1 MKKDFLRDMFR
12 IALPITI
19 QGLLQAALSLI
30 DQIMIGRLG
39 SASIAGVGLGAKF
52 ISLFTVTMTAIVTVA
67 GILIAQYCGSKQK
80 KGVSDSFFANLY
92 LSLLVAVIFMVLSL
106 SMPGQIMGLYSK
118 DTETVREAVMYLK
131 IMTVGFLPQTA
142 TLMLSAL
149 LRNMDAAKI
158 PMIAGGVSVIS
169 NTVLNYLLIFG
180 IGSITT
186 MGVAGAALATAISR
200 IIEMCIILGMFIK
213 LNKKKCVELNPII
226 HFEKDFI
233 AKIMVILAPI
243 LCCEFLW
250 SLGENVYAIIYGRI
264 GTESCAAM
272 TLTYPLQ
279 TLAIGALSGV
289 SAAAGVMIG
298 NLLGKDDKERAYADS
313 KSFVKVTIV
322 TAVIIS
328 ALIALLGSSYVKMF
342 QVSADTRQLTV
353 YILFAYA
360 LVFPAKV
367 INMVLG
373 GGILRSGGKTKYI
386 MAVDMIGTWVFGVPL
401 GLFSA
406 YILKVPIHYVY
417 FLLSL
422 EEYVRVLL
430 CAFLFKSKRWMVN
443 MTEKEK
449 QMEHTDS
456 ISQCSTISN

>member
-1 MKKDFLRDMFR
+1 MKKQFLNDMFR
-12 IALPITI
+12 VALPITI
-19 QGLLQAALSLI
+19 QGLLQATLSLI

-52 ISLFTVTMTAIVTVA
+52 ISLFTVTMTAVVTVA
-67 GILIAQYCGSKQK
+67 GILIAQYCGSRQK
-80 KGVSDSFFANLY
+80 KGVSDSFFSNLY
-92 LSLLVAVIFMVLSL
+92 LALLVALIFMVLSL
-106 SMPGQIMGLYSK
+106 SIPNQIMGLYSK
-118 DTETVREAVMYLK
+118 DAETVGEAVVYLK
-131 IMTVGFLPQTA
+131 IMTLGFLPQTV

-149 LRNMDAAKI
+149 LRNMDAAKV

-169 NTVLNYLLIFG
+169 NTILNYLMIFG
-180 IGSITT
+180 IGCFPK

-200 IIEMCIILGMFIK
+200 IIELFIIFWMFLKI
-213 LNKKKCVELNPII
+213 NRKKQVELRPTI
-226 HFEKDFI
+226 HFDKEFLK
-233 AKIMVILAPI
+233 KIVLILAPI

-250 SLGENVYAIIYGRI
+250 SLGENVYAIIYGHI

-298 NLLGKDDKERAYADS
+298 NLLGKDDKEGAYDDS
-313 KSFVKVTIV
+313 KSFMKVTIKA
-322 TAVIIS
+322 AVIIS
-328 ALIALLGSSYVKMF
+328 LFIVLFSSFYVKLYG
-342 QVSADTRQLTV
+342 VSADTRQLTI

-386 MAVDMIGTWVFGVPL
+386 MAVDMIGTWLLGVPL
-401 GLFSA
+401 GLLAA
-406 YILKVPIHYVY
+406 YVWKLPIYYVY
-417 FLLSL
+417 LILSM
-422 EEYVRVLL
+422 EEYVRVIM
-430 CAFLFKSKRWMVN
+430 CTVIFKSKRWMVN
-443 MTEKEK
+443 MTEKK
-449 QMEHTDS
+449 
-456 ISQCSTISN
+456 

>member
-1 MKKDFLRDMFR
+1 MKKQFLNDMFR
-12 IALPITI
+12 VALPITI

-52 ISLFTVTMTAIVTVA
+52 ISLFTVTMTAVVTVA
-67 GILIAQYCGSKQK
+67 GILIAQYCGSRQK
-80 KGVSDSFFANLY
+80 KGVSDSFFSNLY
-92 LSLLVAVIFMVLSL
+92 LALLVALIFMVLSL
-106 SMPGQIMGLYSK
+106 SIPNQIMSLYSK
-118 DTETVREAVMYLK
+118 DAETVGEAVVYLK
-131 IMTVGFLPQTA
+131 IMTLGFLPQTV

-149 LRNMDAAKI
+149 LRNMDAAKV

-169 NTVLNYLLIFG
+169 NTILNYLMIFG
-180 IGSITT
+180 IGCFPK

-200 IIEMCIILGMFIK
+200 IIELLIIFGMFLKI
-213 LNKKKCVELNPII
+213 NRKKQVELRPTI
-226 HFEKDFI
+226 HFDKEFLK
-233 AKIMVILAPI
+233 KIVLILAPI

-250 SLGENVYAIIYGRI
+250 SLGENVYAIIYGHI

-298 NLLGKDDKERAYADS
+298 NLLGKDDKEGAYDDS
-313 KSFVKVTIV
+313 KSFMKVTIKA
-322 TAVIIS
+322 AVIIS
-328 ALIALLGSSYVKMF
+328 LFIVLFSSFYVKLYG
-342 QVSADTRQLTV
+342 VSADTRQLTI

-386 MAVDMIGTWVFGVPL
+386 MAVDMIGTWLLGVPL
-401 GLFSA
+401 GLLAA
-406 YILKVPIHYVY
+406 YVWKLPIYYVY
-417 FLLSL
+417 LILSM
-422 EEYVRVLL
+422 EEYVRVIM
-430 CAFLFKSKRWMVN
+430 CTVIFKSKRWMVN
-443 MTEKEK
+443 MTEKK
-449 QMEHTDS
+449 
-456 ISQCSTISN
+456 

>member
-1 MKKDFLRDMFR
+1 MKKQFLNDMFR
-12 IALPITI
+12 VALPITI

-52 ISLFTVTMTAIVTVA
+52 ISLFTVTMTAVVTVA
-67 GILIAQYCGSKQK
+67 GILIAQYCGSRQK
-80 KGVSDSFFANLY
+80 KGVSDSFFSNLY
-92 LSLLVAVIFMVLSL
+92 LALLVALIFMVLSL
-106 SMPGQIMGLYSK
+106 SIPNQIMSLYSK
-118 DTETVREAVMYLK
+118 DAETVGEAVVYLK
-131 IMTVGFLPQTA
+131 IMTLGFLPQTV

-149 LRNMDAAKI
+149 LRNMDAAKV

-169 NTVLNYLLIFG
+169 NTILNYLMIFG
-180 IGSITT
+180 IGCFPK

-200 IIEMCIILGMFIK
+200 IIELFIIFWMFLKI
-213 LNKKKCVELNPII
+213 NRKKQVELRPTI
-226 HFEKDFI
+226 HFDKEFLK
-233 AKIMVILAPI
+233 KIVLILAPI

-250 SLGENVYAIIYGRI
+250 SLGENVYAIIYGHI

-298 NLLGKDDKERAYADS
+298 NLLGKDDKEGAYDDS
-313 KSFVKVTIV
+313 KSFMKVTIKA
-322 TAVIIS
+322 AVIIS
-328 ALIALLGSSYVKMF
+328 LFIVLFSSFYVKLYG
-342 QVSADTRQLTV
+342 VSADTRQLTI

-386 MAVDMIGTWVFGVPL
+386 MAVDMIGTWLLGVPL
-401 GLFSA
+401 GLLAA
-406 YILKVPIHYVY
+406 YVWKLPIYYVY
-417 FLLSL
+417 LILSM
-422 EEYVRVLL
+422 EEYVRVIM
-430 CAFLFKSKRWMVN
+430 CTVIFKSKRWMVN
-443 MTEKEK
+443 MTEKK
-449 QMEHTDS
+449 
-456 ISQCSTISN
+456 

>member
-1 MKKDFLRDMFR
+1 MLKNANILVECYLKWSYTISRKGGIKMKKDFLRDMFR

-169 NTVLNYLLIFG
+169 NTVLNYLLI
-180 IGSITT
+180 
-186 MGVAGAALATAISR
+186 
-200 IIEMCIILGMFIK
+200 
-213 LNKKKCVELNPII
+213 
-226 HFEKDFI
+226 
-233 AKIMVILAPI
+233 
-243 LCCEFLW
+243 
-250 SLGENVYAIIYGRI
+250 
-264 GTESCAAM
+264 
-272 TLTYPLQ
+272 
-279 TLAIGALSGV
+279 
-289 SAAAGVMIG
+289 
-298 NLLGKDDKERAYADS
+298 
-313 KSFVKVTIV
+313 
-322 TAVIIS
+322 
-328 ALIALLGSSYVKMF
+328 
-342 QVSADTRQLTV
+342 
-353 YILFAYA
+353 
-360 LVFPAKV
+360 
-367 INMVLG
+367 
-373 GGILRSGGKTKYI
+373 
-386 MAVDMIGTWVFGVPL
+386 
-401 GLFSA
+401 
-406 YILKVPIHYVY
+406 
-417 FLLSL
+417 
-422 EEYVRVLL
+422 
-430 CAFLFKSKRWMVN
+430 
-443 MTEKEK
+443 
-449 QMEHTDS
+449 
-456 ISQCSTISN
+456 

>member
-1 MKKDFLRDMFR
+1 MKKQFFRDMFR
-12 IALPITI
+12 VALPITI

-67 GILIAQYCGSKQK
+67 GILIAQYCGSRKK
-80 KGVSDSFFANLY
+80 KGISDSFFSNLY
-92 LSLLVAVIFMVLSL
+92 LALLVALIFMVLSL
-106 SMPGQIMGLYSK
+106 SIPEQIMSLYSK
-118 DTETVREAVMYLK
+118 DAETVGEAVTYLR
-131 IMTVGFLPQTA
+131 IMTLGFVPQTV

-158 PMIAGGVSVIS
+158 PMIAGGVSVVS

-180 IGSITT
+180 IGSFPA

-200 IIEMCIILGMFIK
+200 IIELLIIFGMFLK
-213 LNKKKCVELNPII
+213 VNKKKQVELNPTIR
-226 HFEKDFI
+226 FDKEFLK
-233 AKIMVILAPI
+233 KIVLILAPI

-328 ALIALLGSSYVKMF
+328 ALIALLGSSYVKIF

-386 MAVDMIGTWVFGVPL
+386 MAVDMIGTWIFGVPL
-401 GLFSA
+401 GLLSA
-406 YILKVPIHYVY
+406 YVWKLPIHYVY
-417 FLLSL
+417 FILSM

-430 CAFLFKSKRWMVN
+430 CTLIFKSKRWMVN
-443 MTEKEK
+443 MTEKNAEK
-449 QMEHTDS
+449 
-456 ISQCSTISN
+456 

>member
-1 MKKDFLRDMFR
+1 MKKEFYKDMYQ
-12 IALPITI
+12 IALPVTI
-19 QGLLQAALSLI
+19 QGMLQASLSLI

-39 SASIAGVGLGAKF
+39 DASIAGVGLGAKF

-67 GILIAQYCGSKQK
+67 GILIAQYCGSKDRE
-80 KGVSDSFFANLY
+80 GVSKSFFANLY
-92 LSLLVAVIFMVLSL
+92 FALLVAVIFGVLSL
-106 SMPGQIMGLYSK
+106 GGTEQIMGLYSK
-118 DTETVREAVMYLK
+118 DGETIGQASIYLR
-131 IMTVGFLPQTA
+131 IMTLGFLPQTV

-149 LRNMDAAKI
+149 LRNMDAANI

-169 NTVLNYLLIFG
+169 NTLLNYVLIFG
-180 IGSITT
+180 IAGIPA
-186 MGVAGAALATAISR
+186 MGVAGAAWATGISR
-200 IIEMCIILGMFIK
+200 ILELLIIFGMFLKIK
-213 LNKKKCVELNPII
+213 KEKEIVLKATVS
-226 HFEKDFI
+226 FEKEFL
-233 AKIMVILAPI
+233 KRIMLVLAPI

-298 NLLGKDDKERAYADS
+298 NLLGEGKKEKAYDDS
-313 KSFVKVTIV
+313 KSFVKVTIGI
-322 TAVIIS
+322 ALGIS
-328 ALIALLGSSYVKMF
+328 VLIALLSGFYVKLY
-342 QVSADTRQLTV
+342 QVSSDTRQVTI
-353 YILFAYA
+353 YILLAYA

-386 MAVDMIGTWVFGVPL
+386 MAVDMIGTWGFGVPL
-401 GLFSA
+401 GLLAA
-406 YILKVPIHYVY
+406 YVWELPIYWVYLIL
-417 FLLSL
+417 SM

-430 CAFLFKSKRWMVN
+430 CVLIFKSKRWMVN
-443 MTEKEK
+443 MTEGNRKVK
-449 QMEHTDS
+449 R
-456 ISQCSTISN
+456 